1 MQDAFEFCAV
11 VTAVARRNATTAT
24 AAADRSNES
33 CAYQLLLL
41 FSTASTTFSRRFR
54 FMFDHSDYYCHVD
67 VTKAFFRMSNDVKR
81 LFASYKPPL
90 NSAKRFLTFS
100 SNKFS
105 SSRRVL
111 SYRQS
116 LSRST
121 LVIW

>member
-1 MQDAFEFCAV
+1 MQDAFEFRAV
-11 VTAVARRNATTAT
+11 VTAVARRNDTTAA

-33 CAYQLLLL
+33 CAYQLWLL
-41 FSTASTTFSRRFR
+41 FSTAITTFSRRFR
-54 FMFDHSDYYCHVD
+54 FMFDYSDAYCRVD
-67 VTKAFFRMSNDVKR
+67 ITKAFLRISRDVKR

-90 NSAKRFLTFS
+90 KFAKRFLTFS

-105 SSRRVL
+105 SSSRVL

-121 LVIW
+121 LVI

>member
-1 MQDAFEFCAV
+1 MQDAFEFR
-11 VTAVARRNATTAT
+11 AVATPVARSNATTAA

-33 CAYQLLLL
+33 CAYQLWLL
-41 FSTASTTFSRRFR
+41 FSTAITFSRRFR
-54 FMFDHSDYYCHVD
+54 FMFDYSDYYCHVD
-67 VTKAFFRMSNDVKR
+67 VTKAFLRMSNDVKR

-90 NSAKRFLTFS
+90 NFAKRFLTFS

-121 LVIW
+121 LVI

>member
-1 MQDAFEFCAV
+1 MQDAFEFRAV
-11 VTAVARRNATTAT
+11 ATAVARSNATTAA

-33 CAYQLLLL
+33 CAYQLWLL
-41 FSTASTTFSRRFR
+41 FLTAITTFSQRFR
-54 FMFDHSDYYCHVD
+54 FMFDYSDYYCHVD
-67 VTKAFFRMSNDVKR
+67 VTKAFLRMSNDVKR

-90 NSAKRFLTFS
+90 NFAKRFLTFS

-121 LVIW
+121 LVI